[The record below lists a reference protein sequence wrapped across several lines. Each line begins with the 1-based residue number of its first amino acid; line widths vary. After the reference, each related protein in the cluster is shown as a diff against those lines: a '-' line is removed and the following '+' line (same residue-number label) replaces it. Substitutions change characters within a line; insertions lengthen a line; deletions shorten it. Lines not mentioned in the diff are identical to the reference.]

1 MAHSQLCFLAR
12 SRIAKNALAL
22 SEKFGSS
29 GEKTELCVNY
39 YMGAGHLDSY
49 QLGANQLRK
58 AFSSG
63 VSSGN
68 ANAAFYCAGHGTHFS
83 TISAET
89 DLPSLLLQIDYYLRL
104 LEIYKSEM
112 AKKFILCYRETIS
125 TLIDRGQSTG
135 IEAKLS
141 YGDASDPGIGNK
153 LLEVFYFHQVFRNY
167 WLGYS
172 ERCHHYVQKYFAISK
187 PGHFFIY
194 VIKFYHGK
202 KFQPLSLLIAISPE
216 SL

>member
-1 MAHSQLCFLAR
+1 
-12 SRIAKNALAL
+12 
-22 SEKFGSS
+22 
-29 GEKTELCVNY
+29 
-39 YMGAGHLDSY
+39 MGAGHLDSY
-49 QLGANQLRK
+49 QSGANQLRK

-63 VSSGN
+63 LSSGN
-68 ANAAFYCAGHGTHFS
+68 ANTAFYCAGHATHFS

-135 IEAKLS
+135 IDAKLS
-141 YGDASDPGIGNK
+141 YGDASDQGIGNK

-167 WLGYS
+167 WIGYS
-172 ERCHHYVQKYFAISK
+172 ERCHHYAKKCFAISK

-202 KFQPLSLLIAISPE
+202 KFQPLSLLIAVSPE